1 MSAQLEPLWA
11 IGVLES
17 RSVASPFEGVW
28 PPGGVIR
35 LGPAASD
42 RDWPLFHPSPLDA
55 GSGWREHR
63 AEIAFTVENGQVPEA
78 GCVLRLRF
86 AGSHGPCP
94 DLAVELDGSHRGL
107 FHPRVV
113 RETRAEVDRQGP
125 IAGECALDIRLPA
138 AWLAPGPHL
147 LALTTT
153 VDRAAATGL
162 DGPALDGLDRE
173 LPGRREQYG
182 NWFGAGITWRGLDLR
197 PATAAAAAH
206 PPRPSATLEVTP
218 LYLERDGVT
227 EELIDLTVDV
237 PATAPWPA
245 HAEVSLDGHA
255 HHLELARVGRDFGQ
269 VRVRFPVPEF
279 AGDAEATVR
288 LDGGGAFTTTL
299 RPARKWTLHLI
310 PHVHLDV
317 GYTDTQG
324 KVLELHSRNLD
335 RALAALEEDDG
346 FRFSLDGSLILD
358 EYLATRSEERAG
370 RVLAALRD
378 GRLAVNAF
386 HSLFL
391 SGVASL
397 EETYRAAYLAARL
410 REEHGVP
417 VDYAN
422 LTDVPSYSS
431 ALPAIL
437 TALGVTA
444 FVGIENHSRGA
455 NADSDAQH
463 LATPVRWEG
472 VDGSR
477 VLTHFADAYS
487 QLRFMVA
494 DPQTVTGGAQSLPRY
509 LARYERPGYLPE
521 DLALIGTHAD
531 NEDLADGDA
540 GFAARWNAVYAHPR
554 LRVSTLADYLAA
566 VRPLADRLP
575 VWRGDGGSYW
585 EDGVGTGAA
594 VVAEHRA
601 AQSALPAAECLAALV
616 ARADPGYRPNRAA
629 LDRGWE
635 GALYGCE
642 HTWTW
647 SHSVGHPHGEQVGDQ
662 LDWKRHRVHT
672 ALRTAL
678 DESRRALSQLGEL
691 VTTGGPTLLVHN
703 PLGWERDIT
712 VEAEVPAGT
721 PIGEPPL
728 PYEVMEDCDGLHRV
742 RLTVRDVPGFGYRAL
757 PLGTAHKVTPNGDE
771 GDPTGD
777 TAPGRVAPAPPAWRP
792 VPRTLT
798 TERWEIGLD
807 PETGTVSRLIHRRSG
822 RALLDAA
829 SPYRLGQVLHVL
841 NGPDSLTRGDRPAHT
856 GVPHRHGRAP
866 RSSLLARRPATLP
879 PQLTVVAASLSP
891 VGVARTHDGWRL
903 RSVGAAPGLPFVQT
917 DLLFRDGEDRV
928 EVTVRLEKE
937 RVLAKESV
945 YVPFPF
951 AAAPGEAPEAGDRR
965 PRIRYD
971 RQQGWVD
978 PAADHAPGACNE
990 WFTTQH
996 GVTVDDIA
1004 WCSAD
1009 APLFTVGDV
1018 VRGTWAETFE
1028 AQNGT
1033 VLSWVLNNYWP
1044 TNTPPEQEGSLTL
1057 RYAFTPLGAFDPA
1070 RASRFGLETRAAPMV
1085 SEVTRLD
1092 KHDTGARPLGAR
1104 AGTLLDLG
1112 LPEGCHAT
1120 VAEPRDRRGLL
1131 LRVQNLTPEPRAI
1144 ALRHTGTAAV
1154 LCRADEHEG
1163 MRWIT
1168 VGPADQPGTSLVLE
1182 PPFAGPD
1189 DTGARP

>member
-1 MSAQLEPLWA
+1 MSVQSVPLWR
-11 IGVLES
+11 IGVPES
-17 RSVASPFEGVW
+17 ASRASVFGGEWPSGEDPVLRYRVGVSPE
-28 PPGGVIR
+28 
-35 LGPAASD
+35 
-42 RDWPLFHPSPLDA
+42 RDWPLFHPSPLNA
-55 GSGWREHR
+55 STGWREHR
-63 AEIAFTVENGQVPEA
+63 LEIAFDVARGQVPGD

-94 DLAVELDGSHRGL
+94 DLAVDLDGAHRGL
-107 FHPRVV
+107 FHPHVV
-113 RETRAEVDRQGP
+113 RDDRAEVDRQGP
-125 IAGECALDIRLPA
+125 IAGECALDIHLPA
-138 AWLAPGPHL
+138 AWLAPGAHL
-147 LALTTT
+147 LSLSTT

-162 DGPALDGLDRE
+162 DGPALDALDRE
-173 LPGRREQYG
+173 LPCHREQYG
-182 NWFGAGITWRGLDLR
+182 NWFGAGITWRGLDLL
-197 PATAAAAAH
+197 PAAAPA
-206 PPRPSATLEVTP
+206 PPTADVALAPTP
-218 LYLERDGVT
+218 LYVQRATGLDA
-227 EELIDLTVDV
+227 LIDLTVRV
-237 PATAPWPA
+237 PAGAPWPSA
-245 HAEVSLDGHA
+245 ADVHLAGRV
-255 HHLELARVGRDFGQ
+255 HHLELRRPGRDFGD
-269 VRVRFPVPEF
+269 VRVRFPVPELE
-279 AGDAEATVR
+279 GPTEATVR
-288 LDGGGAFTTTL
+288 LAGSGGEPFACTL
-299 RPARKWTLHLI
+299 HPARKWTLHLI

-335 RALAALEEDDG
+335 RALAALERDDG

-358 EYLATRSEERAG
+358 EYLATRAPGRAE
-370 RVLAALRD
+370 RVLAALRER
-378 GRLAVNAF
+378 RLAVNAF

-397 EETYRAAYLAARL
+397 EETYRAAYAAARL

-437 TALGVTA
+437 TALGITA

-463 LATPVRWEG
+463 LASPVRWQG
-472 VDGSR
+472 VDGST

-509 LARYERPGYLPE
+509 LARYERPDHLPH

-566 VRPLADRLP
+566 VRPLTDRLP
-575 VWRGDGGSYW
+575 LWRGDGGSYW

-601 AQSALPAAECLAALV
+601 AQSALPAAEGLAALV
-616 ARADPGYRPNRAA
+616 ARADPGYRPNRAE

-647 SHSVGHPHGEQVGDQ
+647 SHSVGHPHGDQVGDQ

-672 ALRTAL
+672 AHRAAL
-678 DESRRALSQLGEL
+678 DEGRRALSQLGEL
-691 VTTGGPTLLVHN
+691 VSTEGPTLLVHN
-703 PLGWERDIT
+703 PLGWTRAVT

-721 PIGEPPL
+721 PIGDPAL
-728 PYEVMEDCDGLHRV
+728 PYEVLEDCDGLHRV
-742 RLTVRDVPGFGYRAL
+742 RLTVPDVPGFGYRAL
-757 PLGTAHKVTPNGDE
+757 PLGAAHKVNPNGDE
-771 GDPTGD
+771 GDPTAD
-777 TAPGRVAPAPPAWRP
+777 AARPAAPATAFAPPEWRP
-792 VPRTLT
+792 VPDQLT
-798 TERWEIGLD
+798 TARWEVELD
-807 PETGTVSRLIHRRSG
+807 PATGAVVGLVHRATG
-822 RALLDAA
+822 RRLLDPA

-856 GVPHRHGRAP
+856 GVPHRHARAP
-866 RSSLLARRPATLP
+866 RSSLLARRPSTAP
-879 PQLTVVAASLSP
+879 PELTVATAALTP
-891 VGVARTHDGWRL
+891 VGLARTHDGWRL
-903 RSVGAAPGLPFVQT
+903 RAVGTGPSLPFVQT
-917 DLLFRDGEDRV
+917 DLLLRDDDDRV
-928 EVTVRLEKE
+928 ELTVRLEKE

-951 AAAPGEAPEAGDRR
+951 LQATAHGTR
-965 PRIRYD
+965 PRVRYD
-971 RQQGWVD
+971 RQQGWID
-978 PAADHAPGACNE
+978 PATDHAPGACNE
-990 WFTTQH
+990 WFTTHH
-996 GVTVDDIA
+996 GVAVDDIA
-1004 WCSAD
+1004 WCSVD

-1028 AQNGT
+1028 ATNGT
-1033 VLSWVLNNYWP
+1033 VMSWVMNNYWP

-1070 RASRFGLETRAAPMV
+1070 AASRFGLETRAAPMV

-1092 KHDTGARPLGAR
+1092 KHDSEPRRLPAPG
-1104 AGTLLDLG
+1104 GTLLDLG
-1112 LPEGCHAT
+1112 LPGDCHAT

-1131 LRVQNLTPEPRAI
+1131 LRVQNLTPGPRTLR
-1144 ALRHTGTAAV
+1144 LRHTGDAAV
-1154 LCRADEHEG
+1154 LCRADEHELNELPLNG
-1163 MRWIT
+1163 EHFTLDLTAWQVAT
-1168 VGPADQPGTSLVLE
+1168 VKL
-1182 PPFAGPD
+1182 
-1189 DTGARP
+1189 R